1 MMLPFFEY
9 LQNTAFTN
17 AVQASWWAG
26 AAFNVSHLLAMTVFF
41 GALMMVDLRLMG
53 FGLSDQPLSRVWH
66 ESRPWLVAGFIG
78 LVLTGI
84 PQFVSLAIRNYYNFF
99 FWLKMALLVVAT
111 IYTFVVRK
119 KIVAANE
126 RELQGSAKLVGF
138 SSIALWAVIG
148 VVSRMIG
155 LS

>member
-1 MMLPFFEY
+1 MLLPFFEY
-9 LQNTAFTN
+9 LQNTGFTN
-17 AVQASWWAG
+17 AVQSSWWAG
-26 AAFNVSHLLAMTVFF
+26 AAFNVSHLLAMVVFF

-53 FGLSDQPLSRVWH
+53 FGLSDEPLSRVWREAH
-66 ESRPWLVAGFIG
+66 PWLVAGFIA

-84 PQFVSLAIRNYYNFF
+84 PQFVSLAIRNYYNSF
-99 FWLKMALLVVAT
+99 FWIKMGLLVVAT
-111 IYTFVVRK
+111 IYTFTVRK
-119 KIVAANE
+119 KVVAAND
-126 RELQGSAKLVGF
+126 RELQGSGRFVGF